1 MLSGAAHIVD
11 ISVVIR
17 CGDDN
22 RVFKC
27 IDSIDEDV
35 EIIVSLSENPM
46 LEKKLANKGI
56 KYCLSPRK
64 NLSKT
69 SNIGFESAS
78 YEKVIITDSD
88 TVFETGCIKK
98 LYDSLDNYK
107 IACAGIKFLVDPQVP
122 FSNIV
127 AESRDYVNSLPL
139 FFTPGIALKKDVLSE
154 IGGFLFDNHVPYAV
168 DANLDYRVTKADLQV
183 AWLNNEAYICHAPET
198 IKHDLKAAFR
208 IGMGCRV
215 GVKRLRS
222 FEQYS
227 DAKWNALKG
236 VKFTSIIDVFKEKG
250 ALVGFYQLLWDFFYI
265 AGYINQIVHKN

>member
-1 MLSGAAHIVD
+1 MD

-35 EIIVSLSENPM
+35 EVIVSLSENPK
-46 LEKKLANKGI
+46 LEKKLENKGI

-69 SNIGFESAS
+69 SNIGFEFAS

-88 TVFETGCIKK
+88 TVFENGCIKK
-98 LYDSLDNYK
+98 LYDALDNYK
-107 IACAGIKFLVDPQVP
+107 VACAGIKFLSDSSVP

-154 IGGFLFDNHVPYAV
+154 IGGFLFDNNVPYAV
-168 DANLDYRVTKADLQV
+168 DANLDYRMKKAGLPV
-183 AWLNNEAYICHAPET
+183 AWMINDAYICHAPES

-208 IGMGCRV
+208 IGMGCKV
-215 GVKRLRS
+215 GVERLRS
-222 FEQYS
+222 FDQYS
-227 DAKWNALKG
+227 NIKWNALKG
-236 VKFTSIIDVFKEKG
+236 VKLNSIIDIFQKKG
-250 ALVGFYQLLWDFFYI
+250 AFVGFYQLLWDIFHI
-265 AGYINQIVHKN
+265 AGYIYQTLLKKSKSNI

>member
-1 MLSGAAHIVD
+1 MD

-35 EIIVSLSENPM
+35 EVIVSLSENPK
-46 LEKKLANKGI
+46 LEKKLENKGI

-69 SNIGFESAS
+69 SNIGFEFAS

-88 TVFETGCIKK
+88 TVFEKGCIKK
-98 LYDSLDNYK
+98 LYDALDNYK
-107 IACAGIKFLVDPQVP
+107 VACAGIKFLSAPQIP

-139 FFTPGIALKKDVLSE
+139 FFTPGIALKKNVLLE
-154 IGGFLFDNHVPYAV
+154 IGGFLFDDNVPYAV
-168 DANLDYRVTKADLQV
+168 DANLDYRVKKAGLPV
-183 AWLNNEAYICHAPET
+183 AWMTNDAYICHAPES

-215 GVKRLRS
+215 GVERLRT
-222 FEQYS
+222 FDQYS
-227 DAKWNALKG
+227 DTKWDALKG
-236 VKFTSIIDVFKEKG
+236 VKLNSVIDVFQKKG
-250 ALVGFYQLLWDFFYI
+250 TFVGFYQMLWDIFHI
-265 AGYINQIVHKN
+265 AGYSHQILSKKSK

>member
-1 MLSGAAHIVD
+1 MD

-35 EIIVSLSENPM
+35 EVIVSLSENPK
-46 LEKKLANKGI
+46 LEKKLEIKGI
-56 KYCLSPRK
+56 KYVLSPWK

-88 TVFETGCIKK
+88 TVFENGCIKK
-98 LYDSLDNYK
+98 LYEALDNYK
-107 IACAGIKFLVDPQVP
+107 VACAGIKFLSDPSIP
-122 FSNIV
+122 FSNTV

-154 IGGFLFDNHVPYAV
+154 IGGFLFDDYVPYAV
-168 DANLDYRVTKADLQV
+168 DANLDYRVKKAGLPV

-215 GVKRLRS
+215 GVERLRS
-222 FEQYS
+222 FDQYS
-227 DAKWNALKG
+227 DIKWNALKG
-236 VKFTSIIDVFKEKG
+236 VKLNSIIDIFQKKG
-250 ALVGFYQLLWDFFYI
+250 AFVGFYQLLWDIFHI
-265 AGYINQIVHKN
+265 AGYIYQTLLKKSKSNI